1 MSTAREGFQTFEVR
15 GEAGAAEKNIPA
27 LRDAMRELGVDGLL
41 VPHDDEYLNEY
52 TPPQFERLCW
62 ASGFSG
68 SAGSL
73 LVMRERAVL
82 FIDSRYTEQARLET
96 PDTIFDYEDYR
107 GTPPAEWLTR
117 NTGAVSRLA
126 YCNKLHTRAEIEKFE
141 LIHGLELVSLDEH
154 PADALWDDRPAG
166 RSSPPHIHAIE
177 YAGETTKARRMRV
190 AERLQGAD
198 CTVFTNPNASAWLLN
213 LRGEDVPNT
222 PVALCQTVLHSDGSA
237 AVFFDGHDIPDD
249 VRAHLGD
256 SVLIADNL
264 EFADYLANIGR
275 DGKTVLLDPASCPDF
290 VWQTLAR
297 AGAAIRNGSDP
308 LIPLRGVK
316 NEIEIAAARNAHVK
330 DGVAMVKFMRWL
342 DESWAN
348 DVSEIDA
355 VRRLEAFRA
364 EDEAMLGPSFDTISG
379 SGPNGAIIHYRVSEA
394 SDRKLQDGDLFL
406 VDSGGQY
413 FGATTD
419 ITRTMPL
426 GQQNDERRD
435 RYTRVLKGHIAL
447 ARAVFPTGTTGY
459 QLDMLAR
466 QPLWAIGLDYA
477 HGTGH
482 GVGTYLGVHEGPQ
495 SIAKRASTSPFK
507 PGMTIT
513 IEPGFYVEGDY
524 GIRIENIAV
533 VVESELP
540 GMLCFEALTL
550 APIDTSMVVVDLLT
564 SEELDWLNTYHETVR
579 EKLAPRLE
587 SEDVN
592 WLNRATLP
600 IGV

>member
-1 MSTAREGFQTFEVR
+1 MSTARQGFQTFEVR
-15 GEAGAAEKNIPA
+15 GDKGAGEKNIPA

-52 TPPQFERLCW
+52 TPPHLERLCW
-62 ASGFSG
+62 ATGFSG

-73 LVMRERAVL
+73 IVMPERAVL
-82 FIDSRYTEQARLET
+82 FIDSRYTEQAKLET
-96 PDTIFDYEDYR
+96 PDTVFEYEDYR
-107 GTPPAEWLTR
+107 GKPPAEWLSE
-117 NTGAVSRLA
+117 NAGAVTRLA
-126 YCNKLHTRAEIEKFE
+126 YCNKLHTRAEIEKFDAVYG
-141 LIHGLELVSLDEH
+141 IELVALDVH
-154 PADALWDDRPAG
+154 PADALWADRPAANAA
-166 RSSPPHIHAIE
+166 PPHIHPIE
-177 YAGETTKARRMRV
+177 YSGESTDSRRKRV
-190 AERLQGAD
+190 ANGLQGTD

-213 LRGEDVPNT
+213 LRGDDVPNT
-222 PVALCQTVLHSDGSA
+222 PVVLCRTVLHSDGSA
-237 AVFFDGHDIPDD
+237 AVFFNGHVVPDD
-249 VRAHLGD
+249 VRENLGD
-256 SVLIADNL
+256 DVMIADDSEFGEYL
-264 EFADYLANIGR
+264 EKLGR
-275 DGKTVLLDPASCPDF
+275 EGKSVLLDPASCPDF
-290 VWQTLAR
+290 VWQTLAK
-297 AGAAIRNGSDP
+297 AGAEIRNGSDP

-316 NEIEIAAARNAHVK
+316 NETEIAVAREAHVK
-330 DGVAMVKFMRWL
+330 DGVAIVKFMRWL
-342 DESWAN
+342 DETWAN
-348 DVSEIDA
+348 DISEIDA

-413 FGATTD
+413 LGATTD

-426 GQQNDERRD
+426 GEQSDERKD

-447 ARAVFPTGTTGY
+447 AMAVFPPDTTGY

-466 QPLWAIGLDYA
+466 QPLWSIGLDYA

-495 SIAKRASTSPFK
+495 SIAKRAATSPFK
-507 PGMTIT
+507 AGMNIT

-550 APIDTSMVVVDLLT
+550 APINTSMVLPALL
-564 SEELDWLNTYHETVR
+564 SPEELAWLNEYHATVR
-579 EKLAPRLE
+579 EKLAPHLE
-587 SEDVN
+587 SEDVE
-592 WLNRATLP
+592 WLNDATQP
-600 IGV
+600 ISA